1 MNPTPE
7 SLLYSSSEDES
18 APHAKRITT
27 TDQGSVTK
35 CAKVLIQGVPAYGL
49 IDSGADFTIIGG
61 LLFEKVATIAWFK
74 QNFKKSDKVPRTY
87 NWKPFSLDG

>member
-18 APHAKRITT
+18 APHAKRIII

-35 CAKVLIQGVPAYGL
+35 CAKVQGVPAYGL
-49 IDSGADFTIIGG
+49 IDSGAGITIIGG
-61 LLFEKVATIAWFK
+61 LLFEKVATIARLK

-87 NWKPFSLDG
+87 NQKLFSLDG